1 MEGGASTCSII
12 VNRIADAS
20 LLPRP
25 RCGPASLPLMMAP
38 CTRTERQLALPRP
51 IFSPCAVPA
60 CSHGSYAAP
69 AHGSLTRRIGLLLP
83 PIIKVFA
90 FFGREILVE
99 ACESES
105 LLLCEVWSVSCCMDD
120 IKCWPT
126 YLIQLAQLS
135 ACPPSLSSLNQLST
149 KSLETKLADINIFL
163 IQNIG
168 MRMRTGTGGGTKY
181 IQ

>member
-1 MEGGASTCSII
+1 M
-12 VNRIADAS
+12 
-20 LLPRP
+20 
-25 RCGPASLPLMMAP
+25 
-38 CTRTERQLALPRP
+38 
-51 IFSPCAVPA
+51 PA

-105 LLLCEVWSVSCCMDD
+105 LLLCEVSAAVWTISNVDQHISFN
-120 IKCWPT
+120 WPNCL
-126 YLIQLAQLS
+126 YAPSPLA
-135 ACPPSLSSLNQLST
+135 SLNQLST

-168 MRMRTGTGGGTKY
+168 MGVRTGTGGGTKY

>member
-1 MEGGASTCSII
+1 MEGGASTCLIS
-12 VNRIADAS
+12 VNRIEDAL

-38 CTRTERQLALPRP
+38 CTRTETRPALPRP

-105 LLLCEVWSVSCCMDD
+105 SLLCEVSAAVWTISNVDQHISFN
-120 IKCWPT
+120 WPNCL
-126 YLIQLAQLS
+126 YAPPLLS
-135 ACPPSLSSLNQLST
+135 KPTLNQVSR
-149 KSLETKLADINIFL
+149 N
-163 IQNIG
+163 QIG
-168 MRMRTGTGGGTKY
+168 
-181 IQ
+181 